1 MDVALASSGSAVAS
15 TKLHVP
21 DLRAG
26 VRGSCA
32 PLAGRLAAARGPG
45 LAVATGAATPVL
57 ATWAQDP
64 ADDRPFAW
72 LSLDGADADPVVFW
86 RGVIAALR
94 TAHPGFGAEA
104 ERLLRG
110 GPALL
115 MPAVVPLVAAEAA
128 ALDRPTVLILAGFEA
143 VAGAPAVAATV
154 DLLLARRA
162 PALLVAVGHA
172 GPAPVG
178 LDLGWLRA
186 EGLLAELDAGSAA
199 AVPRGG
205 DDPTAALRPP
215 PGAEVARRWPAALAR
230 GEHATVLS
238 WLDALPA
245 QDEITERDLWLV
257 RVWAALEADQP
268 GAARGHLAAADGA
281 VPPAIRARGL
291 LLDGLA
297 AFRRGDLVAMAQSID
312 LATALD
318 PADAF
323 WHTTEALLC
332 GLEAFWRGHPRV
344 AHRHFTRAAGLAEL
358 HGDRLAL
365 ASATGYLALIAAEG
379 GDRDATRR
387 RLGRL
392 EDLHDADP
400 LTDAHV
406 AGWPGAMA
414 EGRMLQLAGVHEGA
428 VAPLERALALAQ
440 RGGSRL
446 EHAEPLLRLAAA
458 HRACLRPALA
468 EALDAEARDLLASCP
483 DHGRLAGPA
492 AAVAPPAARRDVLSP
507 SELSVLQL
515 LPSGLSQREIGVELF
530 LSVNTVKT
538 HCRNIYT
545 KLRAGSREQAVARA
559 RQRGLL

>member
-21 DLRAG
+21 DFPSG
-26 VRGSCA
+26 VRVPCA

-57 ATWAQDP
+57 ATWAQDL

-86 RGVIAALR
+86 RSVIAALR
-94 TAHPGFGAEA
+94 TVHPRFGTEA

-115 MPAVVPLVAAEAA
+115 TPAVVPLVAAEAA
-128 ALDRPTVLILAGFEA
+128 GLDRPTVLVLAGFEA
-143 VAGAPAVAATV
+143 VAGARAVVSTL

-172 GPAPVG
+172 GPTPLG
-178 LDLGWLRA
+178 LDLGELRA
-186 EGLLAELDAGSAA
+186 EGLLAEVDVDGATASAA
-199 AVPRGG
+199 G
-205 DDPTAALRPP
+205 DGPSTPSSPLPA
-215 PGAEVARRWPAALAR
+215 AEVARRWPAALAR
-230 GEHATVLS
+230 GEHATVLG

-245 QDEITERDLWLV
+245 QDEVTERDLWLV
-257 RVWAALEADQP
+257 RLWAALEGDQP
-268 GAARGHLAAADGA
+268 GLAFGHLAAADPDL
-281 VPPAIRARGL
+281 PPEIHARGL
-291 LLDGLA
+291 LLDALVG
-297 AFRRGDLVAMAQSID
+297 FRRGDLPAMALSID
-312 LATALD
+312 RATGRD
-318 PADAF
+318 PGDGF
-323 WHTTEALLC
+323 WHTTEALLR
-332 GLEAFWRGHPRV
+332 GLEAFWRAHPRV
-344 AHRHFTRAAGLAEL
+344 AHRHLTRAAGLAEL

-365 ASATGYLALIAAEG
+365 ASAIGYLALIATEG

-400 LTDAHV
+400 LTGAHA
-406 AGWPGAMA
+406 AGWSGAMA

-446 EHAEPLLRLAAA
+446 EHAEALLRLAAA
-458 HRACLRPALA
+458 HRACLRPAQA
-468 EALDAEARDLLASCP
+468 EALDADARALLARCP
-483 DHGRLAGPA
+483 EHGRLAGVA
-492 AAVAPPAARRDVLSP
+492 AAVAPPAALRDVLTP

-515 LPSGLSQREIGVELF
+515 LPSDLSQREIGAELY

-545 KLRAGSREQAVARA
+545 KLHAASREQAVARA
-559 RQRGLL
+559 HERGLL